1 MVAGLKD
8 DSMRVQL
15 EMSAEEYRAL
25 RALAEANREAGN
37 PDTIADEVY
46 FLPDYGALLTSAAL
60 EACQEAGYPSF
71 EALEAA
77 AKADPVM
84 SDEESKRL
92 WERIVD
98 TLRAAGVWVEDKTS
112 EVK

>member
-1 MVAGLKD
+1 MVANLKD

-15 EMSAEEYRAL
+15 EMSAKEYAAL
-25 RALAEANREAGN
+25 RALAAAHREAGN
-37 PDTIADEVY
+37 PDTIAEEIY

-60 EACQEAGYPSF
+60 EACQEAGYESF

-84 SDEESKRL
+84 NAEESRRL

-98 TLRAAGVWVEDKTS
+98 TLRAAGVWVEEKNS